1 MPAALGTGAGVMDHR
16 AVPIDTLREFAR
28 DRAEMSSVRQVA
40 SDVGLG
46 RTTLHNFIS
55 EDTTPHPRVRR
66 LLALWYLREQ
76 QKEANPATPAA
87 SAVEILLNGIPPE
100 QRKEARAALVET
112 LAAIHKAAGAPPQW
126 LNDLREAPS
135 EK

>member
-1 MPAALGTGAGVMDHR
+1 MTDHR
-16 AVPIDTLREFAR
+16 AVPLDTLREFAR

-40 SDVGLG
+40 SEVGLG

-76 QKEANPATPAA
+76 ERQEKPATPAA
-87 SAVEILLNGIPPE
+87 YRSALEILLNGIPPE
-100 QRKEARAALVET
+100 KREDARAALVQR
-112 LAAIHKAAGAPPQW
+112 LAAIHAATGASPAW
-126 LNDLREAPS
+126 LGELRQADAKPE
-135 EK
+135 E

>member
-1 MPAALGTGAGVMDHR
+1 MDHR

-40 SDVGLG
+40 GEVGLG

-55 EDTTPHPRVRR
+55 EETTPHPRVRR

-76 QKEANPATPAA
+76 QKEEKPATTAA

-100 QRKEARAALVET
+100 QREGARAALVQT
-112 LAAIHKAAGAPPQW
+112 LSAIHTAAGAPPQW
-126 LNDLREAPS
+126 LNDLRQAPS